1 MSCAQAI
8 REATLR
14 LAGRGPSAAGIL
26 HLLQLASTV
35 GEAAARARLHAAVLD
50 ALLPDGPASLAAEQ
64 LQQRLAA
71 VLQQCSADQV
81 QQLRDAVQGAL
92 AGCRGVKGTAAAAA
106 AAAAAST
113 AVQLYFQ
120 RLHAAVR
127 SPVAHQPPVLALP
140 AKEGSSASML
150 GDGGSD
156 TTQLQSSLNATVKC
170 LFVLG
175 PFSSADVSTCLAE
188 AGLLLFGLRQL
199 ASQSSTQTAGTDL
212 LSESLR
218 WLLAALVAAFSQLRM
233 LAGDSPPD
241 SQADAARGWQQHPAA
256 AGVLLQEAHAAL
268 HDVLLSAA
276 GRCAAVRSGA
286 LEAALAA
293 PAATDTPLRL
303 LRSLVAACIPEG
315 ACSTWIPGCQQGRE
329 DASAAAQADSGADA
343 MQAPCMQVRLQ
354 ALLSTLG
361 LLGGMTAEYKRQ
373 RAEFKLRLAAE
384 SGRQAWTTGPP
395 QPPPQHGQGTSKAG
409 RPLRPAAEWWL
420 GDGQGRPGSDED
432 RRDSLGPSSA
442 RSAAWRNAAP
452 AGTPPAEAAAH
463 GAGGPAFDY
472 MQGEDQAAK
481 QEAAAQRFLDSLVA
495 AADSPPACFLPLLER
510 LASGR
515 CAGEEGCPGA
525 ALPGCVQVRGAGRAR
540 ACSLQHP
547 RQATV

>member
-1 MSCAQAI
+1 MCAW
-8 REATLR
+8 
-14 LAGRGPSAAGIL
+14 GPSAAGIL

-156 TTQLQSSLNATVKC
+156 TAQLQSSLNATVKC

-241 SQADAARGWQQHPAA
+241 SQADAARQRGWQQHPAA
-256 AGVLLQEAHAAL
+256 AGVFWQEAHAAL
-268 HDVLLSAA
+268 HDLLLSAA

-303 LRSLVAACIPEG
+303 LRSLVAACSPQG
-315 ACSTWIPGCQQGRE
+315 ACSMWIPGCQQGRG
-329 DASAAAQADSGADA
+329 DVSAAAQADSGADA

-361 LLGGMTAEYKRQ
+361 LLDGMTAEYKRQ
-373 RAEFKLRLAAE
+373 RAEFKLRLAGE
-384 SGRQAWTTGPP
+384 SARQAGTTGPP
-395 QPPPQHGQGTSKAG
+395 HPPPQHCQGTSKAG

-442 RSAAWRNAAP
+442 RSAAQP
-452 AGTPPAEAAAH
+452 AGAAAPPAEAAAH
-463 GAGGPAFDY
+463 WAGGPAFDY

-525 ALPGCVQVRGAGRAR
+525 ALPGCVQVRGAGRACAR
-540 ACSLQHP
+540 SLQHP